1 MPAYIALLRKEPTSD
16 FGVDFPD
23 FPGCVTA
30 GKTLEEA
37 RRMAAEAL
45 ELHVGGMREDGDPIP
60 FPSTLDAIMDD
71 HANRDAVAF
80 MVDVT
85 ARPAPSVRINIM
97 LPHGPGGSDRSRDDE
112 SLPVPGR
119 GGEGEPEGARAGGRQ
134 AKPIDQY
141 TRSGVSPGPNT
152 HCEAP
157 IYPSRA

>member
-30 GKTLEEA
+30 GKTLEEG
-37 RRMAAEAL
+37 RHMAAEAL
-45 ELHVGGMREDGDPIP
+45 ELHVRGMREDGDPIP

-80 MVDVT
+80 LVDVA

-97 LPHGPGGSDRSRDDE
+97 LPHDLVAAIDRVTTNRSRFLAE
-112 SLPVPGR
+112 A
-119 GGEGEPEGARAGGRQ
+119 ARANLRE
-134 AKPIDQY
+134 
-141 TRSGVSPGPNT
+141 RER
-152 HCEAP
+152 EAGK
-157 IYPSRA
+157 PSR